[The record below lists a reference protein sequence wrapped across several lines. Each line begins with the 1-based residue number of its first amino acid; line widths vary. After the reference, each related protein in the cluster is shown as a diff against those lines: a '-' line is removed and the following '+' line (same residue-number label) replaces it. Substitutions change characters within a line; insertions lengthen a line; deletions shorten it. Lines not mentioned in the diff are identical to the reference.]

1 MALDNCQRVEISSA
15 VAKACVLRHYQALA
29 ATMRK
34 KVFYK
39 GYFGQNKGL

>member
-1 MALDNCQRVEISSA
+1 MAPDNCLRVEISSA
-15 VAKACVLRHYQALA
+15 VAKACVLRHCQALA

-34 KVFYK
+34 K